1 MSARVFAQHYRQT
14 AVSSAVLDASPHR
27 LVTLMLAGV
36 RERLRLAAACMDK
49 GDIPRKGQAISE
61 ATMII
66 GELDGSLDHK
76 AGGDIAAGLAA
87 LYEYSQRRLFEVP
100 RARLELYDLERDPW
114 EVHNLAGD
122 PAQTARVKQ
131 MAAVLQ
137 EWMERTDDFPAAWRV
152 RDDNTDRITGVAWTT
167 KIPPLRNAHVP
178 PPKERWGRQ
187 GPT

>member
-87 LYEYSQRRLFEVP
+87 LYEYSQRRLFEAN
-100 RARLELYDLERDPW
+100 ARND
-114 EVHNLAGD
+114 A
-122 PAQTARVKQ
+122 
-131 MAAVLQ
+131 AAV
-137 EWMERTDDFPAAWRV
+137 MEVDTLFADIEAAWQAI
-152 RDDNTDRITGVAWTT
+152 D
-167 KIPPLRNAHVP
+167 P
-178 PPKERWGRQ
+178 ERQ
-187 GPT
+187 K

>member
-61 ATMII
+61 ASMII
-66 GELDGSLDHK
+66 GELDGSLDHE

-87 LYEYSQRRLFEVP
+87 LYEYSQRRLFEAKGDVVGAA
-100 RARLELYDLERDPW
+100 RARQLRDTATA
-114 EVHNLAGD
+114 NAAG
-122 PAQTARVKQ
+122 
-131 MAAVLQ
+131 
-137 EWMERTDDFPAAWRV
+137 
-152 RDDNTDRITGVAWTT
+152 
-167 KIPPLRNAHVP
+167 
-178 PPKERWGRQ
+178 
-187 GPT
+187 

>member
-61 ATMII
+61 ASMII
-66 GELDGSLDHK
+66 GELDGSLDHE

-87 LYEYSQRRLFEVP
+87 LYEYSQRRLFEAN
-100 RARLELYDLERDPW
+100 ARND
-114 EVHNLAGD
+114 A
-122 PAQTARVKQ
+122 
-131 MAAVLQ
+131 AAV
-137 EWMERTDDFPAAWRV
+137 MEVDTLFADIEAAWQAI
-152 RDDNTDRITGVAWTT
+152 D
-167 KIPPLRNAHVP
+167 P
-178 PPKERWGRQ
+178 ERQ
-187 GPT
+187 K

>member
-14 AVSSAVLDASPHR
+14 AVSSAVLDATPHR

-49 GDIPRKGQAISE
+49 GDIPRKGQAIGE

-87 LYEYSQRRLFEVP
+87 LYEYSQRRLFEAN
-100 RARLELYDLERDPW
+100 ARNDAAALM
-114 EVHNLAGD
+114 EVDALFAD
-122 PAQTARVKQ
+122 I
-131 MAAVLQ
+131 
-137 EWMERTDDFPAAWRV
+137 EAAWQAI
-152 RDDNTDRITGVAWTT
+152 D
-167 KIPPLRNAHVP
+167 P
-178 PPKERWGRQ
+178 ERQ
-187 GPT
+187 K

>member
-14 AVSSAVLDASPHR
+14 AVSSAVLDATPHR

-49 GDIPRKGQAISE
+49 GDIPRKGQAIGE

-87 LYEYSQRRLFEVP
+87 LYEYSQRRLFEAN
-100 RARLELYDLERDPW
+100 ARND
-114 EVHNLAGD
+114 A
-122 PAQTARVKQ
+122 
-131 MAAVLQ
+131 AAV
-137 EWMERTDDFPAAWRV
+137 MEVDALFADIEAAWQAI
-152 RDDNTDRITGVAWTT
+152 D
-167 KIPPLRNAHVP
+167 P
-178 PPKERWGRQ
+178 ERQ
-187 GPT
+187 K

>member
-36 RERLRLAAACMDK
+36 RERLRLAAACIDK

-61 ATMII
+61 ASMII

-87 LYEYSQRRLFEVP
+87 LYEYSQRRLFEAN
-100 RARLELYDLERDPW
+100 ARNDSSGVM
-114 EVHNLAGD
+114 EVDALFAD
-122 PAQTARVKQ
+122 I
-131 MAAVLQ
+131 
-137 EWMERTDDFPAAWRV
+137 EAAWQAI
-152 RDDNTDRITGVAWTT
+152 D
-167 KIPPLRNAHVP
+167 P
-178 PPKERWGRQ
+178 ERQ
-187 GPT
+187 K